1 MNGLIK
7 PRKLSPGD
15 TVATISISGGRAG
28 DPDMI
33 ERYLVGK
40 HRLESI
46 FGLKVVET
54 PNALK
59 GSEFLYRNPKAR
71 ADDLMQALLDPNI
84 KAIITNMGGDDTY
97 RLLPYID
104 YEIIRN
110 NPKIYIGFS
119 DISSSHN
126 IFTYAGVSSF
136 YGPSLLTP
144 IAQPVALDEY
154 TINWIKKVLFSDEVI
169 GEIPPCKKYT
179 PIEWVKTKPEEII
192 WTENKGYEVFQ
203 GKGKVHG
210 RLIGGCGGPLR
221 QMMGTCVFPTA
232 EMWKDSII
240 FLECPAPYGGIS
252 GLHELRAFA
261 ATGMFRLAKGL
272 ICTYMDDNDKK
283 TLTKVIRDEEGLI
296 DFPILLNVDF
306 GHRTPMTI
314 LPIGA
319 MAEIDCDKGTFSILE
334 SGVV

>member
-1 MNGLIK
+1 
-7 PRKLSPGD
+7 
-15 TVATISISGGRAG
+15 
-28 DPDMI
+28 
-33 ERYLVGK
+33 
-40 HRLESI
+40 
-46 FGLKVVET
+46 
-54 PNALK
+54 
-59 GSEFLYRNPKAR
+59 
-71 ADDLMQALLDPNI
+71 MQALSCPNI
-84 KAIITNMGGDDTY
+84 KAIITNMGGDDSY

-104 YEIIRN
+104 FDIIRKY
-110 NPKIYIGFS
+110 PKIYIGFS

-126 IFTYAGVSSF
+126 FFTYAGVSSF

-144 IAQPVALDEY
+144 IAQPVELDEY
-154 TINWIKKVLFSDEVI
+154 SMRWIRKVLFSNEII
-169 GEIPPCKKYT
+169 GQIPPCKKWT
-179 PIEWVKTKPEEII
+179 RIEWVKTNPGEIE
-192 WTENKGYEVFQ
+192 WTDNTGYEVFQ
-203 GKGKVHG
+203 GKGKVKG

-240 FLECPAPYGGIS
+240 FLECPAPYGDLS

-272 ICTYMDDNDKK
+272 ICANMNDSDKRN
-283 TLTKVIRDEEGLI
+283 LAKVIRDEEGLY
-296 DFPILLNVDF
+296 DLPILLNVDF

-319 MAEIDCDKGTFSILE
+319 MAEIDCDHATFSVLE

>member
-1 MNGLIK
+1 MHQLIK
-7 PRKLSPGD
+7 PKKLCPGD

-33 ERYLVGK
+33 ERYYVGK
-40 HRLESI
+40 HRLEQI
-46 FGLKVVET
+46 FGLKIIET

-59 GSEFLYRNPKAR
+59 GSNFIYKNPKAR
-71 ADDLMQALLDPNI
+71 ADDLMQALLDANI
-84 KAIITNMGGDDTY
+84 KAIIANMGGDDSY

-104 YEIIRN
+104 YDIIRN

-119 DISSSHN
+119 DVSSSHN
-126 IFTYAGVSSF
+126 LFTHAGVSSF
-136 YGPSLLTP
+136 YGANLLTP
-144 IAQPVALDEY
+144 IAQPVELDSY
-154 TINWIKKVLFSDEVI
+154 TEKWLRKGLFSDEI
-169 GEIPPCKKYT
+169 MGKIEPCEKYT
-179 PIEWVKTKPEEII
+179 PIEWVKSKPEEIL
-192 WTENKGYEVFQ
+192 WTKNHGYELFQ
-203 GKGKVHG
+203 GKGKVSG

-221 QMMGTCVFPTA
+221 QMMGTCVFPSK

-240 FLECPAPYGGIS
+240 FLECPAQYSKLS
-252 GLHELRAFA
+252 GLHEFRALA
-261 ATGMFRLAKGL
+261 ATGMFRLAKGM
-272 ICTYMDDNDKK
+272 ICSYMNEDDKHN
-283 TLTKVIRDEEGLI
+283 LSKVIRDEEGLT

-319 MAEIDCDKGTFSILE
+319 LAEIDCGRKTFSILD

>member
-1 MNGLIK
+1 MKELIK
-7 PRKLSPGD
+7 PKRLCAGD

-28 DPDMI
+28 DPDML
-33 ERYLVGK
+33 ERYYVGK
-40 HRLESI
+40 RRLQEI
-46 FGLKVVET
+46 FDLNVVET
-54 PNALK
+54 PHALK
-59 GSEFLYRNPKAR
+59 GSEFIYKNPKAR
-71 ADDLMQALLDPNI
+71 VDDLHQALLDPDI

-104 YEIIRN
+104 YDIIRQ

-119 DISSSHN
+119 DISSSLN
-126 IFTYAGVSSF
+126 FFTYAGVSSF
-136 YGPSLLTP
+136 YGACLLTP
-144 IAQPVALDEY
+144 IAQPVQLDAY
-154 TINWIKKVLFSDEVI
+154 TEKWIRKVLFS
-169 GEIPPCKKYT
+169 GEIIGQIEPCEKWTK
-179 PIEWVKTKPEEII
+179 IEWTKTSAEEIA
-192 WTENKGYEVFQ
+192 WTDNTGYEVLQ
-203 GKGKVHG
+203 GKGKVSG

-221 QMMGTCVFPTA
+221 QMMGTSVFPTA

-272 ICTYMDDNDKK
+272 ICTSMDESDKAA
-283 TLTKVIRDEEGLI
+283 LLKVIRDEEGLT
-296 DFPILLNVDF
+296 DLPILLNVDF

-319 MAEIDCDKGTFSILE
+319 MAEINCDDKTFSILE

>member
-1 MNGLIK
+1 MKELIK
-7 PRKLSPGD
+7 PKKLNPGD

-33 ERYLVGK
+33 DRYLVGK
-40 HRLESI
+40 QRLENI
-46 FGLKVVET
+46 FGLKVIET
-54 PNALK
+54 PNSLK
-59 GSEFLYRNPKAR
+59 GYDFIYKNPKAR
-71 ADDLMQALLDPNI
+71 VDDLMQALLDPNI

-104 YEIIRN
+104 YGIIRN

-144 IAQPVALDEY
+144 IAQPVELDEY
-154 TINWIKKVLFSDEVI
+154 TTMWMKRVLFSDEVI
-169 GEIPPCKKYT
+169 GQIPPCERWT
-179 PIEWVKTKPEEII
+179 PIEWVKTKPEEIK
-192 WTENKGYEVFQ
+192 WTENTGYEVFQ
-203 GKGKVHG
+203 GKGKVTG

-221 QMMGTCVFPTA
+221 QMMGTCVFPTTD
-232 EMWKDSII
+232 MWKDSII
-240 FLECPAPYGGIS
+240 FLECPAPYGFLS

-261 ATGMFRLAKGL
+261 ATGMFRLAKGM
-272 ICTYMDDNDKK
+272 ICTHMDENDKK
-283 TLTKVIRDEEGLI
+283 NLAKVIRDEEGLT
-296 DFPILLNVDF
+296 DLPILLNVDF

-319 MAEIDCDKGTFSILE
+319 IAEIDCDNATFSILE

>member
-1 MNGLIK
+1 MKELIK
-7 PRKLSPGD
+7 PKKLSPGD
-15 TVATISISGGRAG
+15 TVATISTSGGRAG

-33 ERYLVGK
+33 ERYFIGK
-40 HRLESI
+40 QRLENI

-59 GSEFLYRNPKAR
+59 GSDFLYRSPKDR
-71 ADDLMQALLDPNI
+71 AEDLMQALLDPTI
-84 KAIITNMGGDDTY
+84 KAIITTMGGDDTY

-104 YEIIRN
+104 YNIIRN
-110 NPKIYIGFS
+110 NPKICIGFS
-119 DISSSHN
+119 DISSLHN

-144 IAQPVALDEY
+144 IAQPVELDEY
-154 TINWIKKVLFSDEVI
+154 TINWMKKVLFSDEVI
-169 GEIPPCKKYT
+169 GQISPCEKWT
-179 PIEWVKTKPEEII
+179 PIEWVKTKREEIE
-192 WTENKGYEVFQ
+192 WTENTGYEVFQ
-203 GKGKVHG
+203 GKGKVTG

-221 QMMGTCVFPTA
+221 QMMGTRVFPSA
-232 EMWKDSII
+232 EMWEDSII

-272 ICTYMDDNDKK
+272 ICTFMDENDKK
-283 TLTKVIRDEEGLI
+283 AIAKVIRDEEGLT

-319 MAEIDCDKGTFSILE
+319 MAEIDCENATFSILE
-334 SGVV
+334 SGVI